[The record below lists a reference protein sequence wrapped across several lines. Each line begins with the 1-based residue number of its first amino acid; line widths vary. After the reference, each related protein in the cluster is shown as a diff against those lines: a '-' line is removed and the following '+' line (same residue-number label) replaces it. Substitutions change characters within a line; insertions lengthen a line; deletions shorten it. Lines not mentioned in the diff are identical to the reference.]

1 MQQRQ
6 LQPRGRHSG
15 LWLERQEQKRRLV
28 EDLVSERPVRT
39 CCPSTMTPYVI
50 IATFCLAC
58 GCSHV
63 ENARLDMIFNLFVLP
78 RPNWGIE
85 QDESFEPMARKFS
98 FTVNAT
104 IGELQLGVRPH
115 ISGFG
120 VFCM

>member
-1 MQQRQ
+1 MPSSPHSALRVAVRMSRMQ
-6 LQPRGRHSG
+6 LG
-15 LWLERQEQKRRLV
+15 
-28 EDLVSERPVRT
+28 
-39 CCPSTMTPYVI
+39 
-50 IATFCLAC
+50 
-58 GCSHV
+58 
-63 ENARLDMIFNLFVLP
+63 MIFDLLVLP